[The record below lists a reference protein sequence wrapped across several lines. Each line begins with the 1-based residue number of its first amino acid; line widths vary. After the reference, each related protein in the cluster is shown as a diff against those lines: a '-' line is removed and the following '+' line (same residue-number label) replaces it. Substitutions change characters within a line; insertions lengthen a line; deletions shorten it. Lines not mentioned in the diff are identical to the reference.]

1 MYFTA
6 ARQLLSAVAILL
18 TALILSSCKPQLD
31 KQEIDVRSGRIIA
44 DYGSWQSVVNPNDVY
59 GPSDNITALQSVDD
73 AIYFTQSDAEQEGQV
88 GLYRME
94 ADGDVTQVIEAS
106 FDVRSRVHEYGGAPF
121 LGIGHS
127 LFAVNYLDQR
137 LYRIAPNQQPV
148 AITPEGTRHADCVS
162 FPKGSRIICVR
173 EDHRHQTLPKA
184 SIVALNLNFVNE
196 GQTLVSGKDFYA
208 APRLSPDNKQIAW
221 ISWQQPKMPW
231 DKTELWMADIDAEG
245 VLTNKRQLLKG
256 YHGAITQPLFSPSGQ
271 LYFIADFDNWWN
283 LYRVKSDGSP
293 EKLLDMGAEFAVPD
307 WYLGNHNYAFESQR
321 KIVASYMSKGV
332 TSLIRIDI
340 DTGTFESIAAEFA
353 QVKQVIKAADGIYFI
368 GNKVTPE
375 KGVYRVVG
383 RGVEWVYVPKVP
395 VMKPDY
401 ISRSETISCPLD
413 QSKQTVYGYF
423 YGPMN
428 PHFIAPNDQRP
439 PLIIMLHGGP
449 TASASLSFR
458 RDIQFWTSRGFAVL
472 DLNYR
477 GSSGFGR
484 DYRQSLY
491 GLWGQADV
499 EDAVQA
505 ANYLVERGWVDGD
518 KLAIRGTSAGGF
530 TVLSALA
537 FYDTFKAGVVYSGI
551 SDLDSLDKNT
561 HKFELGYLD
570 QLVGDLKPGSALYR
584 DRSPLYH
591 LDGLKEPLLLIHGMQ
606 DPLVPPEQSLAIF
619 NALKQRGVPTALL
632 RFEDEGHGLQ
642 KPRNQIVALEA
653 ELSFYGQVFGFVPS
667 GNIPK
672 LMLENSESL
681 PSMTKH

>member
-1 MYFTA
+1 MITA
-6 ARQLLSAVAILL
+6 MVLV
-18 TALILSSCKPQLD
+18 SCQPPSN
-31 KQEIDVRSGRIIA
+31 KQEIDARSGRIVA
-44 DYGSWQSVVNPNDVY
+44 DYGSWRSVVTANDVY
-59 GPSDNITALQSVDD
+59 GPSDNITALQSVND

-88 GLYRME
+88 ALYRMKN
-94 ADGDVTQVIEAS
+94 GDNVVQVIDAS

-121 LGIGHS
+121 LGIGQS
-127 LFAVNYLDQR
+127 VFAVNYVDQR
-137 LYRIAPNQQPV
+137 VYRIAPNQQPV
-148 AITPEGTRHADCVS
+148 AITPEDTRHADCVS
-162 FPKGSRIICVR
+162 FPKGSRVICVR

-208 APRLSPDNKQIAW
+208 APRISPDNKQIAW
-221 ISWQQPKMPW
+221 ISWQQPNMPW
-231 DKTELWMADIDAEG
+231 DNTELWMADIDAEG
-245 VLTNKRQLLKG
+245 VLTNERQLLKG
-256 YHGAITQPLFSPSGQ
+256 YQGAITQPLFSPSGE
-271 LYFIADFDNWWN
+271 LFFIADFDNWWN
-283 LYRVKSDGSP
+283 LYRVKPDGSP

-307 WYLGNHNYAFESQR
+307 WYLGNHNYAFESDS
-321 KIVASYMSKGV
+321 KIVAGYMSKGI

-375 KGVYRVVG
+375 KGIYRVVG
-383 RGVEWVYVPKVP
+383 RGVEWVYEPKIP
-395 VMKPDY
+395 VMKPDF

-428 PHFIAPNDQRP
+428 PHFISPNDQRP

-484 DYRQSLY
+484 EYRQSLY

-584 DRSPLYH
+584 ERSPLYH
-591 LDGLKEPLLLIHGMQ
+591 LDDLKEPLLLIHGMQ
-606 DPLVPPEQSLAIF
+606 DLLVPPMQSLAIF
-619 NALKQRGVPTALL
+619 NAVKQRGVPTALL

-642 KPRNQIVALEA
+642 KPRNQIAALEA